1 MGRDRD
7 LDEATAERLLSGRL
21 DPDDAPPRY
30 AGVARAA
37 AEAASTRPAT
47 ADDALVAAM
56 AREVRAAP
64 REPATGRKPMLTAV
78 SAKVAAIV
86 AAVTLGTA
94 GAAAAAVTGNLPG
107 PVQNGVSGAASH
119 IGLDLPEATTKSHPT
134 DEQGTIDVGTTSTT
148 APSVA
153 TTDTTET
160 TEPDSMSDVA
170 KAAHDAQDATEPGPD
185 RGKAV
190 SDAVRNANG
199 SETHTS
205 EPPETESQ
213 DQGSHDSEHQAPPS
227 TTTPPTTAPTQGDQT
242 QGGSSHHGD

>member
-1 MGRDRD
+1 MTGRDRD

-37 AEAASTRPAT
+37 AEAAATAPVT

-56 AREVRAAP
+56 AQEVRAAP

-94 GAAAAAVTGNLPG
+94 GVAAAAVTGNLPG
-107 PVQNGVSGAASH
+107 PVQTGVSGAASH
-119 IGLDLPEATTKSHPT
+119 IGLDLPGSTTKSHT
-134 DEQGTIDVGTTSTT
+134 DDVKGTLDVGTSTSTTSTT
-148 APSVA
+148 VA
-153 TTDTTET
+153 SADTATET
-160 TEPDSMSDVA
+160 TEPSSMSDVA
-170 KAAHDAQDATEPGPD
+170 KAAHDAQDATEPGPE

-190 SDAVRNANG
+190 SDAVRQANG
-199 SETHTS
+199 SATRTS
-205 EPPETESQ
+205 EPPET
-213 DQGSHDSEHQAPPS
+213 DQPGPGQPRVRAPHHPEH
-227 TTTPPTTAPTQGDQT
+227 
-242 QGGSSHHGD
+242 HHAADHRRPRPG